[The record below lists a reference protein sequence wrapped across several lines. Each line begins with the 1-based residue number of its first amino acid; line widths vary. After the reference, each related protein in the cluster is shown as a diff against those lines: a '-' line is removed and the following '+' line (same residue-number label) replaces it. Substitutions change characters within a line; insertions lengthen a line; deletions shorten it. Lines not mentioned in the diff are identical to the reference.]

1 MSSLKD
7 PSDVHIFRAMCSAT
21 STLNDL
27 DCIFGVSGA
36 PPTSREEDKHR
47 HYDRHILGGH
57 QLIAFVVED
66 LTGVLGT
73 RTVYL
78 IKILVEE
85 MQRAKH
91 KPCSQ
96 RAEVIHDR
104 IACHVRQ
111 ALDSKRH
118 FLVT

>member
-1 MSSLKD
+1 VFS
-7 PSDVHIFRAMCSAT
+7 HT
-21 STLNDL
+21 ETLNDL
-27 DCIFGVSGA
+27 DCIFSVSGA
-36 PPTSREEDKHR
+36 PPTSCEEDNHR
-47 HYDRHILGGH
+47 HYDRNILGGH
-57 QLIAFVVED
+57 QLIPFVVED

-73 RTVYL
+73 KTVYL

-91 KPCSQ
+91 KPYSQ

-111 ALDSKRH
+111 ALDNKRH